1 MIIPILFLIG
11 YQREG
16 FTALQT
22 SINQAIISILA
33 NDTGSL
39 QRLDT
44 LDVELHKHPYPPY
57 NDDKYVLVIQQQFPL
72 ILILSFV
79 VIALNIV
86 KDIVHE
92 KERKLKVCGKW
103 ISQSIIASEAIA

>member
-1 MIIPILFLIG
+1 
-11 YQREG
+11 
-16 FTALQT
+16 
-22 SINQAIISILA
+22 
-33 NDTGSL
+33 
-39 QRLDT
+39 
-44 LDVELHKHPYPPY
+44 
-57 NDDKYVLVIQQQFPL
+57 LVIQQQFPL

-79 VIALNIV
+79 VVALNIV